1 MSYGNTTLTKLKS
14 DFDITVIREKIIF
27 DIVKK
32 EPSPWLLESLERS
45 KFKRLTTEKAKCEF
59 MIAPILSE
67 VEDYHKDTISLF
79 SGEIINADM
88 KRGLSGEIDFV
99 FSKGIEYIRP
109 VAPILAVVEAKKAD
123 ITSGIEQC
131 SAQLVGMD
139 LINKKKNLQTYPLY
153 GCVTN
158 ANDWIFIRLDHNVI
172 TIDTSSYFIN
182 ELDVIL
188 GIFHSILTTTKKA
201 T

>member
-1 MSYGNTTLTKLKS
+1 MSYRKTTLTKLKS
-14 DFDITVIREKIIF
+14 DFGITVVREKIIF
-27 DIVKK
+27 DFVKK
-32 EPSPWLLESLERS
+32 EPSSWLAETLERS

-67 VEDYHKDTISLF
+67 VEDYHRDTISLF
-79 SGEIINADM
+79 SGEVINADI

-99 FSKGIEYIRP
+99 FSKGVEYFRA

-139 LINKKKNLQTYPLY
+139 LINKRKNLERYPLY

-158 ANDWIFIRLDHNVI
+158 ATDWVFLKLDQDTI
-172 TIDTSSYFIN
+172 TIDTNEYFIN
-182 ELDVIL
+182 ELEVIL
-188 GIFHSILTTTKKA
+188 GIFHLILTT
-201 T
+201 